1 MAILEVKKLVTTFA
15 TEQGLVRA
23 VDGVSFSIER
33 GKTLGIVGESGCGKS
48 VTSLSIMRLL
58 PKPAGDSPEGEVI
71 FDNDKERYDILK
83 LSAKELRYVRG
94 NKVSMIFQDPL
105 TSLNPVYTIGAQL
118 VETLQIH
125 FPEMKKQELV
135 QKSIGLLTDVGI
147 PSPEKRIYE
156 YPHQLSG
163 GMRQRVLIAIALA
176 CEPDVLIADEPTTAL
191 DVTIQAQII
200 KLIKDLQK
208 QNQMGVLFITHD
220 LGVVAEVCDDVC
232 VMYAGR
238 VAEKGPVD
246 EIFANPK
253 HPYTQGLLNSIPKL
267 DTVPKA
273 PLFEI
278 SGMVPDLMSMPQG
291 CRFQNRCN
299 FATEACKNKIPTYQV
314 APGHT
319 VNCIRY
325 GDI

>member
-1 MAILEVKKLVTTFA
+1 MAILEVKNLVTTFA
-15 TEQGLVRA
+15 TEQGIIRA
-23 VDGVSFSIER
+23 VDRVSFSIER

-58 PKPAGDSPEGEVI
+58 PKPAGNSPEGEVI
-71 FDNDKERYDILK
+71 FDNNKERYDILK
-83 LSAKELRYVRG
+83 LSAKELRHVRG
-94 NKVSMIFQDPL
+94 TKVSMIFQDPL

-118 VETLQIH
+118 IETLKIH
-125 FPEMKKQELV
+125 FPEMKKKELV
-135 QKSIGLLTDVGI
+135 EKSISLLTDVGI
-147 PSPEKRIYE
+147 PSPDKRIYE

-163 GMRQRVLIAIALA
+163 GMRQRVLIAIALS
-176 CEPDVLIADEPTTAL
+176 CNPDILIADEPTTAL

-208 QNQMGVLFITHD
+208 QNNMGVLFITHD

-238 VAEKGPVD
+238 VAEKGPVN
-246 EIFANPK
+246 EIFQNPK

-267 DTVPKA
+267 DTIPKA

-278 SGMVPDLMSMPQG
+278 SGMVPDLMSMPKG

-299 FATEACKNKIPTYQV
+299 FAKKECEATIPTYQV
-314 APGHT
+314 TENHT

-325 GDI
+325 GEI

>member
-1 MAILEVKKLVTTFA
+1 MAILEVKNLVTTFA
-15 TEQGLVRA
+15 TEQGIVRA

-83 LSAKELRYVRG
+83 LSPKELRSVRG
-94 NKVSMIFQDPL
+94 TKVSMIFQDPL

-118 VETLQIH
+118 IETLKIH
-125 FPEMKKQELV
+125 FPEMKKKELV
-135 QKSIGLLTDVGI
+135 DKSILLLTDVGI
-147 PSPEKRIYE
+147 PSPEQRIYE

-208 QNQMGVLFITHD
+208 QNNMGVLFITHD

-238 VAEKGPVD
+238 VAEKGPVH
-246 EIFANPK
+246 EIFQNPK
-253 HPYTQGLLNSIPKL
+253 HPYTKGLLNSIPKL
-267 DTVPKA
+267 DTIPKA

-278 SGMVPDLMSMPQG
+278 SGMVPDLMSMPEG

-299 FATEACKNKIPTYQV
+299 FVTEDCKQTIPTYKV

-325 GDI
+325 GEI